1 MAFKKSMEQQ
11 HGDEI
16 DELFNF
22 SGQEELDFDP
32 DELEHLEMLEVKKEE
47 MSAHVLWRCII
58 PRVEP
63 EASRLICF
71 ES

>member
-32 DELEHLEMLEVKKEE
+32 DELDNLEMLEVKNETSNHKEE
-47 MSAHVLWRCII
+47 TSIAPALYNI
-58 PRVEP
+58 
-63 EASRLICF
+63 
-71 ES
+71 